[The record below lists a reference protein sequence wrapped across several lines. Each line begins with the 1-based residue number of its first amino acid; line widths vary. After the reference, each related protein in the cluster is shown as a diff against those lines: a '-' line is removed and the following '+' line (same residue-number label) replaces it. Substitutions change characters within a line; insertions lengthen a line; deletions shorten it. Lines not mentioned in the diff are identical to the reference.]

1 MGIGSSL
8 GSVAGGIFGAKGS
21 KKAFEAMQAY
31 EMMARQE
38 REKAVNDISG
48 YFSPYRSI
56 AEDAYQNS
64 ADVLGGNMTAFNSS
78 PYGNFYNQYALD
90 NTINNLQGTA
100 AARGSLLSGNT
111 LKELQTNIQSLLSS
125 DYLNRLNNYLSSN
138 MTVAQPGVNFTS
150 QLGNLRQ
157 WQADANANSWSNVGS
172 ANSAQQLSKYN
183 NLGKAWAGGID
194 LAGSLLGSA
203 GGYFSGL
210 GDPGSYSSSLGSSL
224 TSFANF
230 LK

>member
-8 GSVAGGIFGAKGS
+8 GSVADGILGSKSS
-21 KKAFEAMQAY
+21 KKAFEAYAAYQA
-31 EMMARQE
+31 MARQE
-38 REKAVNDISG
+38 REKAFNDISG

-64 ADVLGGNMTAFNSS
+64 ANVLGGDTTAFNQS

-90 NTINNLQGTA
+90 NTINALQGTA

-111 LKELQTNIQSLLSS
+111 LKKLQTNIQSILTS

-138 MTVAQPGVNFTS
+138 AAVAQPGVNFTG
-150 QLGNLRQ
+150 QLGQYRQ
-157 WQADANANSWSNVGS
+157 WQADGNANSWSNVGA
-172 ANSAQQLSKYN
+172 ANASQQLSKYE
-183 NLGKAWAGGID
+183 NLGKVWVGG
-194 LAGSLLGSA
+194 LGLGSSLLGA
-203 GGYFSGL
+203 VGGYFSGL
-210 GDPGSYSSSLGSSL
+210 GGVGSYSSDLGNSL
-224 TSFANF
+224 TSLATF